1 MVKEHDTTKKAPA
14 KKAAKP
20 VAAKPA
26 AAKKPIAPKKPHAVK
41 KSAEVAH
48 EAAAPTEHVAHAKS
62 VKPTMPTGKYV
73 FATGRRKTAVA
84 TVRVFSGTG
93 EHVVNKKPF
102 ATYFFHHS
110 YRDHALKPFQLTGL
124 ANDFHFTATVRGGGM
139 NAQAHALQHGLARAL
154 SEINPEVRTVL
165 KSNGLMTRDDRKKE
179 RKKPGLKRARRSPQW
194 AKR

>member
-1 MVKEHDTTKKAPA
+1 MVKDSDTTKKASA
-14 KKAAKP
+14 KRAAKAVAKP
-20 VAAKPA
+20 VAAKKPA
-26 AAKKPIAPKKPHAVK
+26 TPRKPHAVK
-41 KSAEVAH
+41 KPV
-48 EAAAPTEHVAHAKS
+48 EAAPETAPEAAPHV
-62 VKPTMPTGKYV
+62 VKPHIPAGRYV

-84 TVRVFSGTG
+84 TVRVFSGSG

-124 ANDFHFTATVRGGGM
+124 GSDFHFTATIQGGGI